1 MVYFVGMTNETMFV
15 RTADGVEHCFLVW
28 VARTYADLGR
38 GLAGLRGLDAD
49 RGMVLDFGS
58 TILASVTMR
67 GMLFPLDIVFLNSG
81 GFVCFQ
87 RLRSQTIG
95 FLGNRWQGGLW
106 SFPQERSSGL
116 GSIRRHTSDS
126 RCAHLAVSSCW
137 LV

>member
-81 GFVCFQ
+81 GFVMFSTTAEPNDRFLRQ
-87 RLRSQTIG
+87 SMARWVVELPAGTVERLGIDSSAHFRLALRPSGG
-95 FLGNRWQGGLW
+95 F
-106 SFPQERSSGL
+106 
-116 GSIRRHTSDS
+116 
-126 RCAHLAVSSCW
+126 
-137 LV
+137 